1 MDISRMWEYMGW
13 QMTWLLQRI
22 TGRLADLQSIYQPL
36 QHNEIRLITLAPG
49 KWRDPIECNLQTVSL
64 DDNPTYEA
72 LSYVWGDAS
81 LRRWVYLKKSNFD
94 VSKSLEVALRHLRHE
109 DSERVMWID
118 AICINQSDDAE
129 KSEQVKKMQLIY
141 ARTSHLVV
149 WVGEAS
155 EDSDLGMRTL
165 EQIGEELK
173 EFPLYEVDLANV
185 SLIRNL
191 PESIDYFDPKP
202 WIALNRLFQ
211 RPWFQ
216 RVWVLYSS
224 ICNLNRYP
232 FADPHNRLSRRYVC
246 LIKKC
251 LSSVEGIAS
260 HGSLLRKPLML
271 SKAINGIYSGRG
283 SLIMQV
289 MPITTLIIR

>member
-49 KWRDPIECNLQTVSL
+49 KWRESIECNLQIVSL

-81 LRRWVYLKKSNFD
+81 LRRWIYLKKSSFD
-94 VSKSLEVALRHLRHE
+94 VTKSLEVALRHLRHE
-109 DSERVMWID
+109 DSERIMWID
-118 AICINQSDDAE
+118 AICINQRDDAE
-129 KSEQVKKMQLIY
+129 KSEQVKKMQFIY

-149 WVGEAS
+149 WVGEES

-173 EFPLYEVDLANV
+173 EVPTWEVDLANV
-185 SLIRNL
+185 SLIRNM
-191 PESIDYFDPKP
+191 PEAIESFDPKP
-202 WIALNRLFQ
+202 WVALSRLFQ

-216 RVWVLYSS
+216 RVWVPYS
-224 ICNLNRYP
+224 P
-232 FADPHNRLSRRYVC
+232 FATQTGMYSFADLRNRLYRRYVC

-271 SKAINGIYSGRG
+271 SEAIDGI
-283 SLIMQV
+283 
-289 MPITTLIIR
+289 